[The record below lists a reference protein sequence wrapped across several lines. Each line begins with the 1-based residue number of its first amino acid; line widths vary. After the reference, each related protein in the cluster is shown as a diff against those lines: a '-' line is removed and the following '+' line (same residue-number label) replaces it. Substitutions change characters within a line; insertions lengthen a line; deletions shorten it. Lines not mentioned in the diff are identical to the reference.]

1 MAIIDDIDL
10 DYNNLRVHRKT
21 GATATVYSANAV
33 YSFIQDTMDE
43 LGQLDN
49 TMPISAQTPTSYT
62 IINSWYIE
70 EELTKYITGW
80 AIQTSWYAGA
90 IQELELDWVYTSA
103 IAWDIGKQVTDDAAE
118 IWVLLDYNN
127 TTQKWWIRS
136 ASTVADNSVMA
147 ITAGTGAWDA
157 LLASI
162 SGENIFANP
171 YTLGTIE
178 WAPQLYIYQAWA
190 KITSWWTTGHFDI
203 LVKVTSGWVDIDS
216 KIITVFGRNWTDT
229 GTNFQITLTT
239 AWQNAVPLGNADDA
253 NNQDTEL
260 NIEDLQDWT
269 TATIAIAF
277 SFAAPYSYDIWD
289 WNGVQDYEVQI
300 DCDWRPLS
308 DVYEVMK
315 YWTRENSTTQLETGA
330 DASFINW
337 EAYRY
342 AVNTYAEVVAS
353 PLGTFAWGKAFMAR
367 SVYFIN
373 LHADDA
379 QAFQLI
385 DKAGIA
391 RTPPNYQSVVINGV
405 ASWYR
410 TAIYPRSWALVD
422 KSQYTSHATL
432 NVAGDSTFEMT
443 TSLIWETPDISNFI
457 VVATDELVEHTYRY
471 VSKAGAILTMPTSIA
486 GTADA
491 GWSTTVLIDAA
502 VDFVAGD
509 LEVWD
514 IVRDTTNGEYA
525 YVVSIDSTT
534 QITTT
539 AKTTTWN
546 TAVYATNVLVQT
558 YDASDTSYVAYLL
571 EEATWTSVS
580 NTIIFSTARDVL
592 AVVRKKGILPFS
604 TAGAISATGYSATA
618 VVTND
623 SIVT

>member
-1 MAIIDDIDL
+1 MAIIDDMEL
-10 DYNNLRVHRKT
+10 DYNLQLLKRKT
-21 GATATVYSANAV
+21 GASATVYSSNAA

-49 TMPISAQTPTSYT
+49 TMPMSAQTPTSYT
-62 IINSWYIE
+62 MINGWYIQ
-70 EELTKYITGW
+70 EELTQYLNGW
-80 AIQTSWYAGA
+80 AIQTSWYTWV
-90 IQELELDWVYTSA
+90 IQELELDWVYASA
-103 IAWDIGKQVTDDAAE
+103 VATDIGKQVTDDAVEVWA
-118 IWVLLDYNN
+118 LLDYNN

-136 ASTVADNSVMA
+136 ATTIVDNSVMA

-178 WAPQLYIYQAWA
+178 WTPQLYIYQNWV
-190 KITSWWTTGHFDI
+190 KLTSWWTTGQFDI
-203 LVKVTSGWVDIDS
+203 LVKVASGWVDIDS

-229 GTNFQITLTT
+229 NTNFQITLTT
-239 AWQNAVPLGNADDA
+239 AGQNAVPLGNADDA
-253 NNQDTEL
+253 NNQNTEAL
-260 NIEDLQDWT
+260 IEDYTDWT
-269 TATIAIAF
+269 LATVAIDF
-277 SFAAPYSYDIWD
+277 WFTTPFSYDIWD
-289 WNGVQDYEVQI
+289 GNWLQDYEVQI
-300 DCDWRPLS
+300 DCNGQPLS
-308 DVYEVMK
+308 IVYEVMK
-315 YWTRENSTTQLETGA
+315 WWTRENSITQLETGA

-337 EAYRY
+337 EAYRF
-342 AVNTYAEVVAS
+342 ANNTYAEVVAS

-367 SVYFIN
+367 SVYFTN

-385 DKAGIA
+385 DKAGVA

-432 NVAGDSTFEMT
+432 NAIWDSTFEMT
-443 TSLIWETPDISNFI
+443 TSLIWETPDASKFI
-457 VVATDELVEHTYRY
+457 VVATDELVDHTYRY
-471 VSKAGAILTMPTSIA
+471 ISKAGAILTMPVSIG

-491 GWSTTVLIDAA
+491 GWSTTILIDAA
-502 VDFVAGD
+502 VNFLTGD

-525 YVVSIDSTT
+525 YVVSIDSAT

-546 TAVYATNVLVQT
+546 AAVYATNVLVQT
-558 YDASDTSYVAYLL
+558 YDAGDTSYVAYLL

-580 NTIIFSTARDVL
+580 NTVIFATARDVL

-604 TAGAISATGYSATA
+604 TSGAISATGYSATA
-618 VVTND
+618 VITTD